1 MVNCACGFPRTTR
14 TSWTHD
20 NPGRK
25 FKACKFYNHETGHRG
40 CNTFDWVDV
49 EEPTNWQRD
58 VINMLVAE
66 KHRVATDN
74 HILKS
79 RLVCVE
85 HQKNRLEQE
94 LENINRKPLKRKE
107 IVNKSLGF
115 NAVCFC
121 VIVSVVISVIVV
133 KVMN

>member
-1 MVNCACGFPRTTR
+1 MVNCACGFPRATR

-25 FKACKFYNHETGHRG
+25 FKAHETRHRG

-58 VINMLVAE
+58 AINMLVAE

-85 HQKNRLEQE
+85 HQKNRLEPE
-94 LENINRKPLKRKE
+94 LQNINMKPLKRKE
-107 IVNKSLGF
+107 IVW
-115 NAVCFC
+115 
-121 VIVSVVISVIVV
+121 VSMLFVYVLLF
-133 KVMN
+133 